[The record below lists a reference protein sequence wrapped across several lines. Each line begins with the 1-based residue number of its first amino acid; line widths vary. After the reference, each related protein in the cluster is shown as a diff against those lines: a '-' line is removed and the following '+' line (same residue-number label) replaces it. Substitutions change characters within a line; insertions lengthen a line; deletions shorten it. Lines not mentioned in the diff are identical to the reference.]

1 MKTKLTSLII
11 ASAFLAGASFNTSAA
26 MDPYLEKSL
35 IDVCKAVKSN
45 KLIKYSTT
53 MRSYRFRDKMIVD
66 RLMCN
71 GDNVIAFAEKHNA
84 FKTAA
89 RLKRRVGKVTITDIA
104 ALDKWSVNF

>member
-11 ASAFLAGASFNTSAA
+11 ASAFLAGASFNSSAA
-26 MDPYLEKSL
+26 MDPYIETAL

-45 KLIKYSTT
+45 KLVRYSNT
-53 MRSYRFRDKMIVD
+53 MRSYRFKDKMIAE

-89 RLKRRVGKVTITDIA
+89 RLKRRVGSVSITDIA
-104 ALDKWSVNF
+104 ALDKWSVHY